1 MRGRKL
7 HVDRVPFTKIATD
20 KKESPNE
27 GTETDSKT
35 SFFAFL
41 PVCNKKESP
50 NEGTETEFLLADCF
64 FHESYKKESPNE
76 GTETALPIMV
86 ALPDTNKKESPNE
99 GTETGVFIHR

>member
-1 MRGRKL
+1 MVCELIFCNKKESPNEGTETFTEVSFHAKDWFIKKNPRMRGRKL

-20 KKESPNE
+20 
-27 GTETDSKT
+27 
-35 SFFAFL
+35 
-41 PVCNKKESP
+41 
-50 NEGTETEFLLADCF
+50 
-64 FHESYKKESPNE
+64 KKESPNE